1 MPQATKDYEALGQNM
16 ADAGC
21 SAETIRLCL
30 SLAESGQWE
39 KLRRELK
46 KHRGKLLDT
55 LHESERQIDCLDY
68 LLYELNRK
76 NKITLGG
83 K

>member
-1 MPQATKDYEALGQNM
+1 MSQTMKNYEALHQNL

-21 SAETIRLCL
+21 GAETTLLCL

-39 KLRRELK
+39 KLCRELK
-46 KHRGKLLDT
+46 KHRVELLDA
-55 LHESERQIDCLDY
+55 LHESEKRIDCLDY

>member
-1 MPQATKDYEALGQNM
+1 MAKAMNAYEALSRNM

-21 SAETIRLCL
+21 GAETTRLCL

-39 KLRRELK
+39 KLCRELK
-46 KHRGKLLDT
+46 KHRVELLDA
-55 LHESERQIDCLDY
+55 LHESERRIDCLDY